1 MREVYREF
9 PFQNATDCDTPV
21 THCLA
26 RSRAPEAGVALARGM
41 DKSPRVS

>member
-26 RSRAPEAGVALARGM
+26 RGM
-41 DKSPRVS
+41 DKSRRVS